1 MLIVSHSSTSKNM
14 KGITMQTALFDS
26 SRDISRKSLGRL
38 TRLSILAGVFIAGIA
53 CATEAWAGY
62 AATNLV
68 SDIPGVARR
77 TDANAVNSW
86 GIAVGSSGTIWVAN
100 NGTGTSTL
108 YDFHGVPQSLVVTI
122 PPSATNTEGANPT
135 GIVFNSGP
143 GFVVS
148 SGGVSGPSIFIFVGE
163 DGSISGWN
171 PTVSLDNAILA
182 VDDGVE
188 GSVYKGATLG
198 ESSSGLRLF
207 VTNFHEAKVSI
218 YDDSFAEI
226 EDDEAFVDPDIPKGF
241 APFGIENINGLI
253 YVTYAKQD
261 REAHDDVPGPG
272 HGYVDV
278 FDTDGNFISRLVSRG
293 LLNSPWG
300 LTLAPNNFGNL
311 SGALLVGNFG
321 DGHIDGYDPTTGAFL
336 GTMLKPDQTPL
347 VTDGLWALQA
357 LGGKSVYFTAGILG
371 EAHGLFGVIKAG
383 Q

>member
-1 MLIVSHSSTSKNM
+1 
-14 KGITMQTALFDS
+14 MQTTLFDS
-26 SRDISRKSLGRL
+26 SRDISHKSSGRL
-38 TRLSILAGVFIAGIA
+38 TGFGVLAGIFIAFVA

-62 AATNLV
+62 SATNLV

-108 YDFHGVPQSLVVTI
+108 YESTACQSLVVTI

-148 SGGVSGPSIFIFVGE
+148 SGGVSGPSVFIFVGE

-171 PTVSLDNAILA
+171 PTVSLDHAILA
-182 VDDGVE
+182 VDDGAE
-188 GSVYKGATLG
+188 GSVYKGAALG

-218 YDDSFAEI
+218 YDENFLEI
-226 EDDEAFVDPDIPKGF
+226 EDDEAFVDPSIPNGY

-261 REAHDDVPGPG
+261 RDRHDDVPGPG
-272 HGYVDV
+272 HGYVSV
-278 FDTDGNFISRLVSRG
+278 FDADGNFINRLVTRG
-293 LLNSPWG
+293 ALNSPWG
-300 LTLAPNNFGNL
+300 LTIAPNNFGNL

-321 DGHIDGYDPTTGAFL
+321 DGRIHGYDATTGAFL
-336 GTMLKPDQTPL
+336 GTMLKPDRTPL
-347 VTDGLWALQA
+347 AVDELWALHA
-357 LGGKSVYFTAGILG
+357 LGAKTVYFTAGIV
-371 EAHGLFGVIKAG
+371 EEEHGLFGVIKAG
-383 Q
+383 K